1 MNIESKNY
9 LLGQQLHRDGLRYTQ
24 IPEVCGGTVHCDVY
38 KGFDAESRVS
48 RCGFL
53 RMHWNK
59 SFGYQ
64 TSADLS
70 TFFN

>member
-1 MNIESKNY
+1 MQIESKNY
-9 LLGQQLHRDGLRYTQ
+9 LLGQQLHRDGLRYTA
-24 IPEVCGGTVHCDVY
+24 IPEACSWTVHCDVY
-38 KGFDAESRVS
+38 KGFDAEARSS

-53 RMHWNK
+53 LKPWNK